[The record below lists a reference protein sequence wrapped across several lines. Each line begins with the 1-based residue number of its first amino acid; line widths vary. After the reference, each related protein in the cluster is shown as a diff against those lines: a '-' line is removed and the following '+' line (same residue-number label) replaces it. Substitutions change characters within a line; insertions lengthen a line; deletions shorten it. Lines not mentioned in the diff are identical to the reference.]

1 MENPVEG
8 KKLKDYRVNS
18 QGVLTIDDK
27 PVATT
32 LAVKPL
38 AKPAS
43 ESELWIV
50 TLPDALK

>member
-1 MENPVEG
+1 M
-8 KKLKDYRVNS
+8 NS
-18 QGVLTIDDK
+18 QGALTIDDK